1 MPPGNP
7 NGIRIDS
14 KRRRKLHEM
23 KIAAGHAE
31 DEQDSE
37 YTQIMS
43 Y

>member
-1 MPPGNP
+1 MPPGYP
-7 NGIRIDS
+7 NGIRISS

-23 KIAAGHAE
+23 KVAADHAA

-37 YTQIMS
+37 YRQIMF